1 MKKLKEI
8 LIIDDDVASQ
18 LINRVVIQKMHIAE
32 RIIIKSDGFQAL
44 TFLKEKCLVDGKLA
58 DEQCSDLI
66 LLDIN
71 MPVIHGFNFL
81 EALKDMNWETVIR
94 SKVIILSSS
103 TNEQDFKKAA
113 TYGVKGYI
121 VKPLTR
127 EKFLSVLGQD
137 ATS

>member
-1 MKKLKEI
+1 MQKLKGI
-8 LIIDDDVASQ
+8 LIIDDDATSQ
-18 LINRVVIQKMHIAE
+18 LINRVVIQKMDITE

-44 TFLKEKCLVDGKLA
+44 TFLKEKCSPNDKPTN
-58 DEQCSDLI
+58 EQCPDLI
-66 LLDIN
+66 LLDIY
-71 MPVIHGFNFL
+71 MPVINGFNFL

-94 SKVIILSSS
+94 SKVIILTSS
-103 TNEQDFKKAA
+103 TDEQHVEQAA

-127 EKFLSVLGQD
+127 EKLLSILGQD